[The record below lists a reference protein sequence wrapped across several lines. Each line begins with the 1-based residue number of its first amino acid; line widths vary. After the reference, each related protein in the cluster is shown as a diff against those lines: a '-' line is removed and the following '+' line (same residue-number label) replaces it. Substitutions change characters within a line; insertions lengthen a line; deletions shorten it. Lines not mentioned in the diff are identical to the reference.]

1 MALRFGRNFENPE
14 GKIEKVETTIESD
27 LEDPYDDKFDE
38 KMDLYESQQ
47 RARTNTFKESIKVEI
62 EHEDTPLS
70 LAYKSLDIAR
80 RTNNKEEIL
89 KAEAL
94 ILDLE
99 RQEEIEDYRQ
109 QMSEL
114 DIAEQNLQSL
124 NDTSGL
130 NDIAKSRQK
139 LLRDGKY
146 DELNYK
152 LKKLQI
158 QQRLSPSRTI
168 VEQIRDLQK
177 QLDELY
183 NDDLIL

>member
-14 GKIEKVETTIESD
+14 GKIEKVDTTIESD
-27 LEDPYDDKFDE
+27 LDEPYDDKFDE

-47 RARTNTFKESIKVEI
+47 RVSTNTFKESIKVEI
-62 EHEDTPLS
+62 EYEETPLS
-70 LAYKSLDIAR
+70 LAYKALDIAR

-89 KAEAL
+89 KAEEL

-99 RQEEIEDYRQ
+99 REEELKDYRQ
-109 QMSEL
+109 QISDL

-158 QQRLSPSRTI
+158 QQELSPSRTI

>member
-1 MALRFGRNFENPE
+1 VGLRFGKNFEKPE
-14 GKIEKVETTIESD
+14 GKIERVETNIESNLD
-27 LEDPYDDKFDE
+27 EPYDDLFDE
-38 KMDLYESQQ
+38 KMALYESQQ
-47 RARTNTFKESIKVEI
+47 KASTKTFKESIKVEV

-70 LAYKSLDIAR
+70 LAYKALDIAR

-89 KAEAL
+89 KAEEL

-99 RQEEIEDYRQ
+99 REEELKDYRR

-114 DIAEQNLQSL
+114 DTAEQNLQSS
-124 NDTSGL
+124 NDISGL
-130 NDIAKSRQK
+130 NDISKSRQK

-158 QQRLSPSRTI
+158 QQRLSPSRTT
-168 VEQIRDLQK
+168 VDQIRNLQK

-183 NDDLIL
+183 NDNLIL